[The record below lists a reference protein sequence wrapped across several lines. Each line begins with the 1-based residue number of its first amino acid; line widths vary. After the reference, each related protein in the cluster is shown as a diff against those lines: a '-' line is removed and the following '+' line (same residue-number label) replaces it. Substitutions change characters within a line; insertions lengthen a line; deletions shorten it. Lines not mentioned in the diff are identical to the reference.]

1 MDGGTSS
8 PTYGKG
14 VPRTKRTLGRRLIL
28 WTGIIG
34 TVRMR
39 HGRTTN
45 HNQFE
50 MVIRMLD
57 PEPIRKN
64 L

>member
-1 MDGGTSS
+1 
-8 PTYGKG
+8 
-14 VPRTKRTLGRRLIL
+14 L

-45 HNQFE
+45 NQIPW
-50 MVIRMLD
+50 MNRPSTVS
-57 PEPIRKN
+57 
-64 L
+64 